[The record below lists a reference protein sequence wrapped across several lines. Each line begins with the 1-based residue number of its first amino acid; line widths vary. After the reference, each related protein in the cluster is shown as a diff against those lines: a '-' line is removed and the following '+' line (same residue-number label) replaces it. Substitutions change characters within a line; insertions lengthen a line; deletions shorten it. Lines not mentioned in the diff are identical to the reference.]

1 MGASVGSNGGGRRT
15 ALSEI
20 NVTPFVDVMLV
31 LLIIFMVTAPMMQQ
45 GIEVELPE
53 TASGGVE
60 TSEEPFTLVIRKDKT
75 ILAGS
80 ANISIQQL
88 RTKLAAIFEKR
99 KNKQLY
105 LQADK
110 QVDYGFVAETMGE
123 IRAAGI
129 TNIGLITLPK
139 TTP

>member
-1 MGASVGSNGGGRRT
+1 MGVSNSSNTGRRS

-45 GIEVELPE
+45 GIEVDLPE
-53 TASGGVE
+53 TASGGVD
-60 TSEEPFTLVIRKDKT
+60 TTEEPFTLIIKKDHS
-75 ILAGS
+75 ISAGT
-80 ANISIQQL
+80 ASIPMDQL
-88 RTKLAAIFEKR
+88 RGKLAAIFEKR

-110 QVDYGFVAETMGE
+110 DVDYGFVAEAMGE
-123 IRAAGI
+123 IRASGI
-129 TNIGLITLPK
+129 TNIGLVTLPK
-139 TTP
+139 IK

>member
-1 MGASVGSNGGGRRT
+1 MGAAVKDRSSSRT
-15 ALSEI
+15 ALNEI

-45 GIEVELPE
+45 GIDVDLPE
-53 TASGGVE
+53 TASAGVE
-60 TSEEPFTLVIRKDKT
+60 TTEEPFTLVIKKEKV
-75 ILAGS
+75 IMAGS
-80 ANISIQQL
+80 ASIPMDQL
-88 RTKLAAIFEKR
+88 RSKLKSIFETR

-110 QVDYGFVAETMGE
+110 QVDYGYVAEAMGE

-129 TNIGLITLPK
+129 SNIGLVTLPK
-139 TTP
+139 TGQ